1 MIAADPRQGGATWAV
16 LQYVLGL
23 QELGNEVYLIEPI
36 QQSALQPAGAGLAD
50 SENADYF
57 LRVAAEF
64 GLRERAALLLAGTK
78 QTCGLEYGQL
88 QKVAQRADV
97 LINISGMLTDENLTA
112 PVPIRVYLDID
123 PAFNQLWSAVQG
135 IDMRFAGHTHF
146 VTIGQAIGEPDCPVP
161 TCGLAWLKTLPPIV
175 LARWPAANHISRD
188 ALTTVGNWR
197 AYGSIEHQGGL
208 YSQKMHYR
216 RRVLSLPLLT

>member
-64 GLRERAALLLAGTK
+64 GLRERAALLLEGTK
-78 QTCGLEYGQL
+78 QTSGLEYGQL
-88 QKVAQRADV
+88 QKIDQSADV
-97 LINISGMLTDENLTA
+97 LINISRMLTVESPIG
-112 PVPIRVYLDID
+112 PVHIR
-123 PAFNQLWSAVQG
+123 
-135 IDMRFAGHTHF
+135 
-146 VTIGQAIGEPDCPVP
+146 
-161 TCGLAWLKTLPPIV
+161 
-175 LARWPAANHISRD
+175 
-188 ALTTVGNWR
+188 
-197 AYGSIEHQGGL
+197 
-208 YSQKMHYR
+208 
-216 RRVLSLPLLT
+216 